1 MLRKDGL
8 RGEWRATLRRSAQ
21 VLQEPMMART
31 SRSFRLQSRTEV
43 DGNVLENELL
53 LDLPAKECQA
63 IYSQLVFMP
72 LRTHDVL
79 NEDGAPIQYGYFMN
93 SGLASVL
100 NVMEDGKSVEVGLT
114 GKEGFVG
121 LPLIVGFKS
130 SPARVIVQIEGSA
143 YRITASALIAI
154 LARCRTLEKRLQRF
168 SQVQAA
174 QASQIAAC
182 NRLHEVDERL
192 ARWLL
197 MSRDRI
203 GSDLVPLTQEFL
215 AHMLGTRRSSV
226 TVAASILQK
235 ANLIRYTRGRVNIVN
250 SKGLEDAAC
259 ECYGAMVQQSSRWND
274 ESR

>member
-43 DGNVLENELL
+43 DGNVLKNELL

-192 ARWLL
+192 AR
-197 MSRDRI
+197 
-203 GSDLVPLTQEFL
+203 
-215 AHMLGTRRSSV
+215 
-226 TVAASILQK
+226 
-235 ANLIRYTRGRVNIVN
+235 
-250 SKGLEDAAC
+250 
-259 ECYGAMVQQSSRWND
+259 
-274 ESR
+274 